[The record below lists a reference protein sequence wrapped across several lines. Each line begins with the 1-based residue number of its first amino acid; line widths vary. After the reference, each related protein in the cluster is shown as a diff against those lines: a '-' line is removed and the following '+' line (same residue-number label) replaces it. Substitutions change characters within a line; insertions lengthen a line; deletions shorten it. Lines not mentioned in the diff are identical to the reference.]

1 MAHRPPL
8 IGVSMYR
15 VTASWSAWEA
25 EDAAL
30 VPGSYLDMI
39 EEAGG
44 LPVLIPPSGRPD
56 TRSEGCG
63 GRETGDRCRRMAEH
77 VDGLVLIG
85 GGDIVPGRY
94 GQPADGHTGGEN
106 DQRDELELGLLAEVL
121 RRDMPVLAI
130 CRGVQLLNVHLGGDL
145 VQHLPDRLG
154 SVAHLPRPGGYGPVV
169 VLTEPGSVVRRLFG
183 DRTEV
188 MCSHHQALDR
198 LGDGL
203 AVTARSEDGV
213 IEAVERAGHRFVL
226 GVQWHPEASG
236 DPTLFEALVDAV
248 RALPLPEAARA

>member
-1 MAHRPPL
+1 
-8 IGVSMYR
+8 MYR
-15 VTASWSAWEA
+15 VAASWSAWEV
-25 EDAAL
+25 EDVAL

-39 EEAGG
+39 EDAGG
-44 LPVLIPPSGRPD
+44 LPVLIPPPGRQG
-56 TRSEGCG
+56 RG
-63 GRETGDRCRRMAEH
+63 GTETGDRCTRMIEN

-94 GQPADGHTGGEN
+94 GQSADRHTVGEN
-106 DQRDELELGLLAEVL
+106 DQRDELELGLLAEAL

-154 SVAHLPRPGGYGPVV
+154 STTHLPRPGGYGPVV
-169 VLTEPGSVVRRLFG
+169 VLTEPGSMVRDLFG
-183 DRTEV
+183 ARTEV
-188 MCSHHQALDR
+188 VCSHHQSLDR

-213 IEAVERAGHRFVL
+213 VEAVELAGHRFVL

-236 DPTLFEALVDAV
+236 DRTLFEALVEAV
-248 RALPLPEAARA
+248 RALPLPEAAGV